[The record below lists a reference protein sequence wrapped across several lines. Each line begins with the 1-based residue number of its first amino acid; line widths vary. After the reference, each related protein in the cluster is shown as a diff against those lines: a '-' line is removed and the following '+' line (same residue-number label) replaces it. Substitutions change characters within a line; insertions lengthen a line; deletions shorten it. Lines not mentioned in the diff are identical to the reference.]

1 MGDKWILKGIACTL
15 VTLMFVLPSS
25 SIVATNNRIF
35 FDAEKSVSTSD
46 GVTTNKDAEWVIM
59 FYQCGDN
66 SISSAIGVCLSLIGK
81 VGATDDV
88 KIAVLIDKKP
98 LNDTK
103 LYYYE
108 GKTPVEQEW
117 PLESD
122 LSDPDTLVM
131 FAEKVMNDYPA
142 AAHYCLAI
150 TANKGSGWQG
160 VCYDEHGDEI
170 MITMPELFEA
180 LDDITTN
187 GCLKLDVFLL
197 QSCLGGN
204 LELRYQIHQFCQ
216 YFVGYADCGLVGDI
230 PFDEILTAVVAD
242 PSMNAERFATT
253 VVNHF
258 TPQQFQQIYQALG
271 ATDATKL
278 EALADSINDLA
289 ELLIH
294 NIEDYRSDI
303 ESALEV
309 TRKYGLQFN
318 IDYFV
323 DLKDFLEHLAIDDSE
338 FFDKKNMVLT
348 CIEEAVVAKI
358 TLEGYPSCG
367 FNFYFP
373 DEKSK
378 YNDALRYDHALPS
391 PYEKTLFSADTQW
404 DEFLKEYLDLSS
416 NMPPSTPNIDGP
428 NKGKTNETYNYVLS
442 ADDYQEDEVS
452 FYIDWGD
459 STYEMDGPVQSKEEL
474 FINHTWKSDGKYVI
488 KVKAIDQYGAES
500 DWATLEVSMPKNK
513 IININLPILQFLKT
527 HLHLLPTLRQ
537 ILSFLG

>member
-1 MGDKWILKGIACTL
+1 
-15 VTLMFVLPSS
+15 MFLLPAS
-25 SIVATNNRIF
+25 SIVAINNRIF
-35 FDAEKSVSTSD
+35 FDAENSVNTSN
-46 GVTTNKDAEWVIM
+46 GVTTKEDAEWVLM

-66 SISSAIGVCLSLIGK
+66 SISSAIGVCLYLIGK
-81 VGATDDV
+81 IGATNDV

-108 GKTPVEQEW
+108 GKTPVQQEW
-117 PLESD
+117 PFESD
-122 LSDPDTLVM
+122 LSDSDTLVM

-142 AAHYCLAI
+142 THYCLAI

-160 VCYDEHGDEI
+160 ICYDEHGDEI

-180 LDDITTN
+180 LDDITEN

-230 PFDEILTAVVAD
+230 PFDEILAEVVAD
-242 PSMNAERFATT
+242 PSMDAERFATM
-253 VVNHF
+253 VVDHF
-258 TPQQFQQIYQALG
+258 TPQQIQQIYQALG

-278 EALADSINDLA
+278 DALAESIDDLA
-289 ELLIH
+289 ELLVH

-303 ESALEV
+303 ESALEI
-309 TRKYGLQFN
+309 TRRYGLQFD

-323 DLKDFLEHLAIDDSE
+323 DLKDFLDHLFIDDTE
-338 FFDKKNMVLT
+338 FFDIKNMVLT
-348 CIEEAVVAKI
+348 CIEEAVVAKV

-373 DEKSK
+373 DEKNE

-404 DEFLKEYLDLSS
+404 DEFLKEYLNLSS
-416 NMPPSTPNIDGP
+416 NMPPSTPDIDGP
-428 NKGKTNETYNYVLS
+428 NKGRTNEVYDCLLS
-442 ADDYQEDEVS
+442 ADDNQGDDVS

-459 STYEMDGPVQSKEEL
+459 STYEMDGPVSSGEKL
-474 FINHTWKSDGKYVI
+474 SINHTWKSDGKYVI

-500 DWATLEVSMPKNK
+500 DWAALELSMPKNK
-513 IININLPILQFLKT
+513 IINIDLSILQFLKT
-527 HLHLLPTLRQ
+527 HLYLFPILRQ
-537 ILSFLG
+537 IISFLG